1 MSKIRRPIQFFTISV
16 ASLSAAVLLA
26 ACGSSGGGG
35 NSGSGGNSSGGG
47 GKSNIVLGLSNSS
60 VTSSFRGIMINSF
73 KAEAENLQKAGVIQ
87 RYVVENAGDST
98 STQIQQMHNMVQSG
112 VNVLVVDAESA
123 TGLNAEIA
131 RDVAQG
137 VTVVTTDNLASSTKS
152 INVEVNPGVIA
163 TETAKGLANLI
174 GGKGNVVMLEGI
186 AGTPVN
192 DERNSLAKAVF
203 AKYPGIKVTE
213 VNVDWNPATA
223 KQKMAQII
231 SQNPNIAGVWDQGDS
246 AGGAANA
253 FIAAGKPLPPIVFDG
268 TSDFLNIWHQRISQG
283 YKTVGAPQPPAVVVD
298 ALWLGI
304 KVHQGSQVTGNP
316 VLLNTPLIT
325 NSNIDTIW
333 QQGMTNQP
341 GQFVN
346 PVPVPQAALYKDYLK

>member
-1 MSKIRRPIQFFTISV
+1 MYKIRRPIQFFTISV
-16 ASLSAAVLLA
+16 ASVSAAVLLA

-35 NSGSGGNSSGGG
+35 NSGGGSAKGD
-47 GKSNIVLGLSNSS
+47 IVLGLSNSS

-73 KAEAENLQKAGVIQ
+73 KAEAEKLQKAGVIQ
-87 RYVVENAGDST
+87 RYVVESAGDST
-98 STQIQQMHNMVQSG
+98 TTQIQQMHDMVQSG

-152 INVEVNPGVIA
+152 VNVEIDPKVIA
-163 TETAKGLANLI
+163 AETAQGLADLI
-174 GGKGNVVMLEGI
+174 GHKGNVVMLEGI

-192 DERNSLAKAVF
+192 DERDSLAKAVF
-203 AKYPGIKVTE
+203 AKYPDIKVSE
-213 VNVDWNPATA
+213 VNVDWNPATS
-223 KQKMAQII
+223 KQTMAQII
-231 SQNPNIAGVWDQGDS
+231 SQNSNIAGVWDQGDS

-253 FIAAGKPLPPIVFDG
+253 FITAGKPLPPIVFDG
-268 TSDFLNIWHQRISQG
+268 TTDFLNIWHDRIGQA

-304 KVHQGSQVTGNP
+304 KVHQGAQVTVNP

-325 NSNIDTIW
+325 NANIGTIW
-333 QQGMTNQP
+333 TEGMTNQP

-346 PVPVPQAALYKDYLK
+346 PIPIPQATLYKDYLK